1 MTESLNAAEWNRDA
15 IYDVCMTASQI
26 WIRRFHFL
34 LFIALL
40 FMDLFRYSEPVSE
53 VSEVS
58 LYLRLIAIPFREEQ
72 SFAFQLVVRENER
85 WNER

>member
-1 MTESLNAAEWNRDA
+1 
-15 IYDVCMTASQI
+15 
-26 WIRRFHFL
+26 
-34 LFIALL
+34 
-40 FMDLFRYSEPVSE
+40 MDLFRYSEPVSE